1 MPLTVATTYFTPKQP
16 LRLPQTDAS
25 TTATT
30 VIDLTNDYTLILTTE
45 IPTEPVAMSTITQL
59 QQPELELCYFPNS
72 NTTSKNTSTL
82 DLSSLPN
89 SAPISELD
97 LTHHASQFARQSISD
112 SEAQTPP
119 RSQSPAPEAF
129 STTAIPDGGYGWAIV
144 LAGFVVTFWINGMIN
159 CWGILQTALLNSSL
173 SHVPTATVSFIGSL
187 NLSCG
192 AAFGILATKMG
203 QRFGSRYTAMT
214 GIAMMGLGLIAAGSC
229 TSNVAGLFGTIGLL
243 AGVGMNA
250 AYTITNQLPVQY
262 FSGRLGLAN
271 GLIKLGGGIGGTVM
285 AIALEKMVQRVGI
298 AWTFRI
304 QGLLTIGMGLPAA
317 WFMKDRIAPIR
328 KAPFIDLTMFRS
340 VPFTAMFAAGA
351 IGTFALFVPPYYLPL
366 FAQSLGL
373 SSTTGAGLVAAFN
386 ACNAVGRFAG
396 GPLCDKIGTTN
407 TFLITMTLNA
417 VSMLAIWPVSNTLG
431 PLLAFAVLNGVANG
445 AYFTVFPTV
454 VASIFG
460 PGRAAVAMSMSITG
474 WTVGYLLGA
483 PVAGYIL
490 QASGGQ
496 EKAGDG
502 NIDVYRPAIFY
513 AGGVALISSM
523 FALLARLHM
532 AKKVAKRV

>member
-1 MPLTVATTYFTPKQP
+1 M
-16 LRLPQTDAS
+16 S
-25 TTATT
+25 TT
-30 VIDLTNDYTLILTTE
+30 
-45 IPTEPVAMSTITQL
+45 TQL
-59 QQPELELCYFPNS
+59 QQPELELCHFPEINKA
-72 NTTSKNTSTL
+72 SKYSSTL
-82 DLSSLPN
+82 ELPSLPN
-89 SAPISELD
+89 SAAVSELH
-97 LTHHASQFARQSISD
+97 LTYESRKQSASD
-112 SEAQTPP
+112 EETQTPP
-119 RSQSPAPEAF
+119 RSPTPTSTTNGPGAF
-129 STTAIPDGGYGWAIV
+129 STTAIPDGGYGWV
-144 LAGFVVTFWINGMIN
+144 VVFAGFIVTFWINGMAN
-159 CWGILQTALLNSSL
+159 CWGILQSALLKSTL
-173 SHVPTATVSFIGSL
+173 SHVPTSTVSFIGSL
-187 NLSCG
+187 NLSFG
-192 AAFGILATKMG
+192 VAFGVLTSKVG
-203 QRFGSRYTAMT
+203 HHFGSRYTAMM
-214 GIAMMGLGLIAAGSC
+214 GITMMGLGLIAAGNC
-229 TSNVAGLFGTIGLL
+229 TSNLPGLFCTIGLL
-243 AGVGMNA
+243 AGIGLNA
-250 AYTITNQLPVQY
+250 VFTITNQLPVQY

-285 AIALEKMVQRVGI
+285 AIVLDKMVQRVGI

-317 WFMKDRIAPIR
+317 WFMKDRVASIR
-328 KAPFIDLTMFRS
+328 KAPFVDLAMFRS

-396 GPLCDKIGTTN
+396 GPLCDKAGPTN
-407 TFLITMTLNA
+407 TFFIAMVLNA

-460 PGRAAVAMSMSITG
+460 PGRAAVAMSMSTTG
-474 WTVGYLLGA
+474 WTFGFLLGA

-496 EKAGDG
+496 ESAGLG
-502 NIDVYRPAIFY
+502 NIDVYQPAIFY
-513 AGGVALISSM
+513 AGGVALLSSI
-523 FALLARLHM
+523 FALLGRLHM
-532 AKKVAKRV
+532 AKKVAKWV

>member
-1 MPLTVATTYFTPKQP
+1 M
-16 LRLPQTDAS
+16 S
-25 TTATT
+25 TT
-30 VIDLTNDYTLILTTE
+30 
-45 IPTEPVAMSTITQL
+45 TQL
-59 QQPELELCYFPNS
+59 QQPVLELCHFPDFNA
-72 NTTSKNTSTL
+72 TSKNISTL
-82 DLSSLPN
+82 DLSSLTSSN
-89 SAPISELD
+89 QNSELGVIHAAS
-97 LTHHASQFARQSISD
+97 HHHDRRHSVPD
-112 SEAQTPP
+112 EETQTPP
-119 RSQSPAPEAF
+119 RSPTPTSANPNAF
-129 STTAIPDGGYGWAIV
+129 STTVIPDGGYGWAIV
-144 LAGFVVTFWINGMIN
+144 FSGFVVTFCINGMIN
-159 CWGILQTALLNSSL
+159 CWGVLQTALLNSTL
-173 SHVPTATVSFIGSL
+173 AHVPTSTVSFIGSL

-192 AAFGILATKMG
+192 VAFGVLATELA
-203 QRFGSRYTAMT
+203 QRFGSRATAMT
-214 GIAMMGLGLIAAGSC
+214 GITMMGLGLIAAGNC
-229 TSNVAGLFGTIGLL
+229 TSNVAGLFGTIGLV

-271 GLIKLGGGIGGTVM
+271 GLVKLGGGIGGTVM

-304 QGLLTIGMGLPAA
+304 QGFSIVGLGLPAA
-317 WFMKDRIAPIR
+317 WFLRDRIAPIR
-328 KAPFIDLTMFRS
+328 KAAFIDLAMFQS

-396 GPLCDKIGTTN
+396 GPLCDKIGPTN
-407 TFLITMTLNA
+407 TFVITMTLNA
-417 VSMLAIWPVSNTLG
+417 ISMLAIWPVSNTLG
-431 PLLAFAVLNGVANG
+431 PLLVFAILNGVANG

-474 WTVGYLLGA
+474 WTCGYLLGA

-496 EKAGDG
+496 ERAGQG

-513 AGGVALISSM
+513 AGGVALVSSM
-523 FALLARLHM
+523 FALLARLHI